1 LIKSHFLYFMDVVG
15 IISFTLSG
23 FFAGVRK
30 KLDLLGIFLSSFV
43 TALGGGIVR
52 DVIVGKKPYSLIDPI
67 PSLIVTVVVLIL
79 IVFKIYSKYEKV
91 QQHNFFV
98 IGDSIGLCA
107 FSISGALIGI
117 EAGFSVYG
125 VVILSIITAVGGGI
139 IRDTMVNEIPFIMT
153 QDFYASISIII
164 SVLLII
170 GSKFYTLNLL
180 VVFTIFLTGL
190 FLRLLAY
197 KKGWKLPSF

>member
-1 LIKSHFLYFMDVVG
+1 MIKSHFLYFMDVVG

-170 GSKFYTLNLL
+170 SSKFYTLNLL

>member
-1 LIKSHFLYFMDVVG
+1 MDVVG

>member
-1 LIKSHFLYFMDVVG
+1 MDVVG

-170 GSKFYTLNLL
+170 SSKFYTLNLL

>member
-170 GSKFYTLNLL
+170 SSKFYTLNLL

>member
-1 LIKSHFLYFMDVVG
+1 MIKSHFLYFMDVVG